1 MLVNNEKPNWN
12 PSLIDN
18 MFVNSSGNLL
28 NSEIIENKISHH
40 LPIFCFMNCFLP
52 HDVDDKIKFPKYV
65 SQKSIVSYYKL
76 ITRFSLYQFGS
87 DSYLQFVDTVKN
99 EIDKRKD
106 S

>member
-1 MLVNNEKPNWN
+1 
-12 PSLIDN
+12 

-40 LPIFCFMNCFLP
+40 LPIFLP

-87 DSYLQFVDTVKN
+87 DSYLQFVDTVNKVDHSMYIICIMHIFSKTLF
-99 EIDKRKD
+99 EL
-106 S
+106 